1 MHSPG
6 VPTSPPEEDRGEA
19 RLYGNVFAELE
30 SVDLPLGNTL
40 SPALC
45 CPPPVALRH
54 CVSSALTH
62 TNTVTLSANMAD
74 SESLETITEHER
86 ILQEIESTDTA
97 CLGPTLRSVYD
108 DQPNA
113 HKRFMEKLDARI
125 RNHDREIEKMCNF
138 HHQGFVDAITELL
151 KVRADAEKLMGQVS
165 DTNRRLQDAGREV
178 RHSLALFACLPLD
191 GKNVNYQ
198 TMVTAQTEEVIRC
211 RLQQRNMATTVEK
224 LQLCIPVLE
233 MYSKLKEQLESK
245 RLGHGLI
252 RQGFFGPLV
261 SGKGATLAFHTD
273 ARGIRSTEVREHS
286 QGPRTLEYYSA
297 LKTMEQLENMY
308 IPRVSQYRFCQ
319 IMAEM
324 LPKLREEI
332 KEISMSDL
340 KDFLE
345 SIRKHSDKIGETA
358 MRQAQQLRTFNG
370 AVQKQAILSCAK
382 PLHEVGLNGRT
393 PVHHNGL
400 SAEAADE
407 EEVDE
412 EVLTAQDLVDFSP
425 VYRCLHIYTVLVNP
439 PRDSRVIA
447 SSNTIAPYKQRDF
460 QSFHSLLINIISALN
475 PSEVS
480 WSLLALGATA
490 HLLRTNPELIRAP
503 TKEGDR
509 ETFENYYRKQRK
521 KQARLVLQPQSNM
534 HETVEGYR
542 KYFNQIV
549 GFFVVEDHILHATQG
564 LVTRAFTE
572 ELWNMAL
579 SKVIAVLRTHSS
591 YCNDPDLV
599 LELKNL
605 IVIFADT
612 LQGYGFPVNRLFDL
626 LFEVRDQYNE
636 TLLKK
641 WALVFRDIFE
651 QDNYSPIPVE
661 NEEEYKAVVSR
672 FPFHDAEIE
681 KQEFPKKLPMSQS
694 VPQIYSQVKEFIYA
708 SLKFSESLHRRP
720 LQGLVQI
727 IINTTHL
734 EQACKYL
741 EDFITNITN
750 VSPETMHTTR
760 LYGLSTF
767 KASEV
772 VRFSKAGIHRKD
784 RSRLELLELY
794 QKHVLILRKDAR
806 HAAEGEI
813 YTKLNQK
820 IDEFIQL
827 ADYEWGMAESD
838 GRASGYLMDLIN
850 FLRSTFQVFTH
861 LPSNVSDHAAMSG
874 KVAQT
879 ACMSAC
885 KHLATSLMQM
895 LLDTELKQISMGAI
909 QQFNLD
915 VIQCELFA
923 SSEPV
928 PGFQGDT
935 LQLAFID
942 LRQVHSDISGSSSGG
957 PTRAGSKIRGEVS
970 DLASPQ
976 QIKFNVSRALR
987 SGREPTDQITVEPG
1001 LLLDLFMVWDWSTY
1015 LADYGQPSSK
1025 YLRVNPSTALALL
1038 EKMKDTSKKNNIFSQ
1053 FRKNDRDK
1061 QKLIETVVKQLRSL
1075 VNGMSQHS

>member
-1 MHSPG
+1 M
-6 VPTSPPEEDRGEA
+6 
-19 RLYGNVFAELE
+19 AENETLE
-30 SVDLPLGNTL
+30 
-40 SPALC
+40 C
-45 CPPPVALRH
+45 
-54 CVSSALTH
+54 
-62 TNTVTLSANMAD
+62 
-74 SESLETITEHER
+74 ITEHER

-97 CLGPTLRSVYD
+97 CVGPTLRSIYD

-151 KVRADAEKLMGQVS
+151 KVRADAEKLMGQVT
-165 DTNRRLQDAGREV
+165 DTNRRLQEAGREV
-178 RHSLALFACLPLD
+178 
-191 GKNVNYQ
+191 
-198 TMVTAQTEEVIRC
+198 MAQTEEVIRC
-211 RLQQRNMATTVEK
+211 RIQQRNMATTVEK

-245 RLGHGLI
+245 R
-252 RQGFFGPLV
+252 
-261 SGKGATLAFHTD
+261 
-273 ARGIRSTEVREHS
+273 
-286 QGPRTLEYYSA
+286 YYAA
-297 LKTMEQLENMY
+297 LKTMEQLEKIY

-319 IMAEM
+319 IMAEN
-324 LPKLREEI
+324 LPRLREEI

-345 SIRKHSDKIGETA
+345 SIRKHSDKVGETA
-358 MRQAQQLRTFNG
+358 MRQAQQHRTFNS
-370 AVQKQAILSCAK
+370 AVAKQVSMGHYMK
-382 PLHEVGLNGRT
+382 PVYSLNGRT
-393 PVHHNGL
+393 HTHNGL
-400 SAEAADE
+400 MMDTGDEDEADE
-407 EEVDE
+407 EI
-412 EVLTAQDLVDFSP
+412 LTAQDLVDFSP
-425 VYRCLHIYTVLVNP
+425 VYRCLHIYTVL
-439 PRDSRVIA
+439 
-447 SSNTIAPYKQRDF
+447 
-460 QSFHSLLINIISALN
+460 
-475 PSEVS
+475 
-480 WSLLALGATA
+480 
-490 HLLRTNPELIRAP
+490 
-503 TKEGDR
+503 GDR

-521 KQARLVLQPQSNM
+521 KQARLVLQPQANM
-534 HETVEGYR
+534 HETVEGYTR
-542 KYFNQIV
+542 YFNQIV
-549 GFFVVEDHILHATQG
+549 GFFVVEDHILHATRG
-564 LVTRAFTE
+564 LVTRAFND

-579 SKVIAVLRTHSS
+579 SKIIAVLRTHSS

-641 WALVFRDIFE
+641 WALVFREIFE
-651 QDNYSPIPVE
+651 LDNYSPIPVE
-661 NEEEYKAVVSR
+661 TEGEYKLVVSR

-681 KQEFPKKLPMSQS
+681 KQDFPKKLPMSQS
-694 VPQIYSQVKEFIYA
+694 VPQIYTQVKEFIYA
-708 SLKFSESLHRRP
+708 SLKFSESLHRSSTEIDDMLRKSTNLLLTRTLSSC
-720 LQGLVQI
+720 LQNLIKKPHIGLTELVQI

-734 EQACKYL
+734 EQACRYL
-741 EDFITNITN
+741 EEFITNITN
-750 VSPETMHTTR
+750 VSPETVHTTR

-767 KASEV
+767 
-772 VRFSKAGIHRKD
+772 
-784 RSRLELLELY
+784 
-794 QKHVLILRKDAR
+794 KDAR

-861 LPSNVSDHAAMSG
+861 LPG

-885 KHLATSLMQM
+885 KHLSTSLMQM

-942 LRQVHSDISGSSSGG
+942 LRQ
-957 PTRAGSKIRGEVS
+957 
-970 DLASPQ
+970 
-976 QIKFNVSRALR
+976 
-987 SGREPTDQITVEPG
+987 
-1001 LLLDLFMVWDWSTY
+1001 LLDLFMVWDWSTY
-1015 LADYGQPSSK
+1015 LADYGQPTSK
-1025 YLRVNPSTALALL
+1025 YLRVNPATALALL

-1061 QKLIETVVKQLRSL
+1061 QKLVETVVRQLRSL
-1075 VNGMSQHS
+1075 VNGMSS

>member
-1 MHSPG
+1 MHSQRVHGTPHQRG
-6 VPTSPPEEDRGEA
+6 VDNEEGEKVF
-19 RLYGNVFAELE
+19 GNILAELE
-30 SVDLPLGNTL
+30 SVDLPLGT
-40 SPALC
+40 
-45 CPPPVALRH
+45 
-54 CVSSALTH
+54 
-62 TNTVTLSANMAD
+62 
-74 SESLETITEHER
+74 
-86 ILQEIESTDTA
+86 
-97 CLGPTLRSVYD
+97 TLRSIYD

-113 HKRFMEKLDARI
+113 HMRFMEKLDARI

-151 KVRADAEKLMGQVS
+151 KVRTDAEKLMGQVT
-165 DTNRRLQDAGREV
+165 DTNRRLQEAGREV
-178 RHSLALFACLPLD
+178 
-191 GKNVNYQ
+191 
-198 TMVTAQTEEVIRC
+198 TAQTGEVIRC
-211 RLQQRNMATTVEK
+211 RSQQRNMATTVEK
-224 LQLCIPVLE
+224 LQLCIPVLQ

-245 RLGHGLI
+245 R
-252 RQGFFGPLV
+252 
-261 SGKGATLAFHTD
+261 
-273 ARGIRSTEVREHS
+273 
-286 QGPRTLEYYSA
+286 YYAA
-297 LKTMEQLENMY
+297 LKTMEQLEKIY

-319 IMAEM
+319 IMAEN
-324 LPKLREEI
+324 LPRLREEI

-345 SIRKHSDKIGETA
+345 SIRKHSDKVGETA
-358 MRQAQQLRTFNG
+358 MRQAQQHRTFNS
-370 AVQKQAILSCAK
+370 AVAKQASVGHYTK
-382 PLHEVGLNGRT
+382 PLYS
-393 PVHHNGL
+393 L
-400 SAEAADE
+400 SWQTHARNILMTDDDDDADE
-407 EEVDE
+407 EI
-412 EVLTAQDLVDFSP
+412 LTAQDLVDFSP
-425 VYRCLHIYTVLVNP
+425 VYRCLHIYAVL
-439 PRDSRVIA
+439 
-447 SSNTIAPYKQRDF
+447 
-460 QSFHSLLINIISALN
+460 
-475 PSEVS
+475 
-480 WSLLALGATA
+480 
-490 HLLRTNPELIRAP
+490 
-503 TKEGDR
+503 GDR

-521 KQARLVLQPQSNM
+521 KQARLVLQPQANM

-542 KYFNQIV
+542 RYFNQIV

-564 LVTRAFTE
+564 LVTRAFTD

-579 SKVIAVLRTHSS
+579 SKIIAVLRTHSS
-591 YCNDPDLV
+591 YCEDPDLV

-612 LQGYGFPVNRLFDL
+612 LQGFGFSVNRLFDL

-641 WALVFRDIFE
+641 WALVFREIFE
-651 QDNYSPIPVE
+651 LDNYSPIPVE
-661 NEEEYKAVVSR
+661 TEDEYKLVVSR

-681 KQEFPKKLPMSQS
+681 KQDFPKKLPMSQS
-694 VPQIYSQVKEFIYA
+694 VPQIYMQVKEFIYA
-708 SLKFSESLHRRP
+708 SLKFSESLHRSSTEIDDMLRKSTNLLLTRTLSSC
-720 LQGLVQI
+720 LQNLIKKPHIGLTELVQI

-734 EQACKYL
+734 EQACRYL
-741 EDFITNITN
+741 EEFITNITN
-750 VSPETMHTTR
+750 VSPETVHTTR

-767 KASEV
+767 
-772 VRFSKAGIHRKD
+772 
-784 RSRLELLELY
+784 
-794 QKHVLILRKDAR
+794 KDAR

-827 ADYEWGMAESD
+827 ADYEWSMAESD

-861 LPSNVSDHAAMSG
+861 LPG

-885 KHLATSLMQM
+885 KHLSTSLMQM

-942 LRQVHSDISGSSSGG
+942 LRQ
-957 PTRAGSKIRGEVS
+957 
-970 DLASPQ
+970 
-976 QIKFNVSRALR
+976 
-987 SGREPTDQITVEPG
+987 
-1001 LLLDLFMVWDWSTY
+1001 LLDLFMVWDWSTY
-1015 LADYGQPSSK
+1015 LADYGQPTSK
-1025 YLRVNPSTALALL
+1025 YLRVNPATALTLL

-1075 VNGMSQHS
+1075 VNGMSS

>member
-1 MHSPG
+1 M
-6 VPTSPPEEDRGEA
+6 
-19 RLYGNVFAELE
+19 AENETLE
-30 SVDLPLGNTL
+30 
-40 SPALC
+40 C
-45 CPPPVALRH
+45 
-54 CVSSALTH
+54 
-62 TNTVTLSANMAD
+62 
-74 SESLETITEHER
+74 ITEHER

-97 CLGPTLRSVYD
+97 CVGPTLRSIYD

-151 KVRADAEKLMGQVS
+151 KVRTDAEKLMGQVT
-165 DTNRRLQDAGREV
+165 DTNRRLQEAGRE
-178 RHSLALFACLPLD
+178 
-191 GKNVNYQ
+191 
-198 TMVTAQTEEVIRC
+198 VTAQTEEVIRC
-211 RLQQRNMATTVEK
+211 RIQQRNMVTTVEK

-245 RLGHGLI
+245 R
-252 RQGFFGPLV
+252 
-261 SGKGATLAFHTD
+261 
-273 ARGIRSTEVREHS
+273 
-286 QGPRTLEYYSA
+286 YYAA
-297 LKTMEQLENMY
+297 LKTMEQLEKVY
-308 IPRVSQYRFCQ
+308 IPRVSHYRFCQ
-319 IMAEM
+319 IMAEN
-324 LPKLREEI
+324 LPRLREEI

-345 SIRKHSDKIGETA
+345 SIRKHSDKVGETA
-358 MRQAQQLRTFNG
+358 MRQAHQHRTFNS
-370 AVQKQAILSCAK
+370 AVAKQASMGHYTK
-382 PLHEVGLNGRT
+382 PVYSLNGRT
-393 PVHHNGL
+393 HTHTHNGL
-400 SAEAADE
+400 LMDDDTGDE
-407 EEVDE
+407 EEGDE

-425 VYRCLHIYTVLVNP
+425 VYRCLHIYTVL
-439 PRDSRVIA
+439 
-447 SSNTIAPYKQRDF
+447 
-460 QSFHSLLINIISALN
+460 
-475 PSEVS
+475 
-480 WSLLALGATA
+480 
-490 HLLRTNPELIRAP
+490 
-503 TKEGDR
+503 GDR

-542 KYFNQIV
+542 RYFNQIV
-549 GFFVVEDHILHATQG
+549 GFFVVEDHILHAARG
-564 LVTRAFTE
+564 LVTRAFTD

-579 SKVIAVLRTHSS
+579 SKIIAVLRTHSS
-591 YCNDPDLV
+591 YCDDPDLV

-641 WALVFRDIFE
+641 WALVFREIFE
-651 QDNYSPIPVE
+651 LDNYSPIPVE
-661 NEEEYKAVVSR
+661 TEEEYKLVISR

-681 KQEFPKKLPMSQS
+681 KQDFPKKLPMSQS
-694 VPQIYSQVKEFIYA
+694 VPQIYTQVKEFIYA
-708 SLKFSESLHRRP
+708 SLKFSESLHRSSTEIDDMLRKSTNLLLTRTLSSC
-720 LQGLVQI
+720 LQNLIKKPHIGLTELVQI

-734 EQACKYL
+734 EQACRYL
-741 EDFITNITN
+741 EEFITNITN
-750 VSPETMHTTR
+750 VSPETVHTTR

-767 KASEV
+767 
-772 VRFSKAGIHRKD
+772 
-784 RSRLELLELY
+784 
-794 QKHVLILRKDAR
+794 KDAR

-861 LPSNVSDHAAMSG
+861 LPG

-885 KHLATSLMQM
+885 KHLSTSLMQM

-942 LRQVHSDISGSSSGG
+942 LRQ
-957 PTRAGSKIRGEVS
+957 
-970 DLASPQ
+970 
-976 QIKFNVSRALR
+976 
-987 SGREPTDQITVEPG
+987 
-1001 LLLDLFMVWDWSTY
+1001 LLDLFMVWDWSTY
-1015 LADYGQPSSK
+1015 LADYGQPTSK
-1025 YLRVNPSTALALL
+1025 YLRVNPATALALL

-1075 VNGMSQHS
+1075 VNGMSS

>member
-1 MHSPG
+1 M
-6 VPTSPPEEDRGEA
+6 TSNRVKAPLPSIPDEENKEEKV
-19 RLYGNVFAELE
+19 YGNVFAELE
-30 SVDLPLGNTL
+30 SVDLPLGT
-40 SPALC
+40 
-45 CPPPVALRH
+45 
-54 CVSSALTH
+54 
-62 TNTVTLSANMAD
+62 
-74 SESLETITEHER
+74 
-86 ILQEIESTDTA
+86 
-97 CLGPTLRSVYD
+97 TLRSVYD

-151 KVRADAEKLMGQVS
+151 KVRADAKKLMGQVS
-165 DTNRRLQDAGREV
+165 DTNRRLQDAGKE
-178 RHSLALFACLPLD
+178 
-191 GKNVNYQ
+191 
-198 TMVTAQTEEVIRC
+198 VTAQTEEVIRC
-211 RLQQRNMATTVEK
+211 RVQQRNMATTVEK

-233 MYSKLKEQLESK
+233 MYSKLKEQLDSK
-245 RLGHGLI
+245 R
-252 RQGFFGPLV
+252 
-261 SGKGATLAFHTD
+261 
-273 ARGIRSTEVREHS
+273 
-286 QGPRTLEYYSA
+286 YYAA
-297 LKTMEQLENMY
+297 LKTMEQLENTY

-319 IMAEM
+319 IMAET

-358 MRQAQQLRTFNG
+358 MKQAQQHRTFNS
-370 AVQKQAILSCAK
+370 AVQKQASAGYAK
-382 PLHEVGLNGRT
+382 PVYTLNGRAPAT
-393 PVHHNGL
+393 HNGL
-400 SAEAADE
+400 SPGEGADE
-407 EEVDE
+407 EDDADE

-425 VYRCLHIYTVLVNP
+425 VYRCLHIYTVL
-439 PRDSRVIA
+439 
-447 SSNTIAPYKQRDF
+447 
-460 QSFHSLLINIISALN
+460 
-475 PSEVS
+475 
-480 WSLLALGATA
+480 
-490 HLLRTNPELIRAP
+490 
-503 TKEGDR
+503 GDR

-564 LVTRAFTE
+564 LVTRAFTD

-579 SKVIAVLRTHSS
+579 SKIIAVLRTHSS

-626 LFEVRDQYNE
+626 LFEIRDQYNE

-641 WALVFRDIFE
+641 WALVFREIFE

-661 NEEEYKAVVSR
+661 NEEEYKSVISR

-681 KQEFPKKLPMSQS
+681 KQQFPKKLPMSQS
-694 VPQIYSQVKEFIYA
+694 VPQIYIQVKEFIYA
-708 SLKFSESLHRRP
+708 SLKFSESLHRSSTEIDDMLRKSTNLLLTRTLSGC
-720 LQGLVQI
+720 LQNLIKKPHIGLTELVQI

-750 VSPETMHTTR
+750 VSPETIHTTR

-767 KASEV
+767 
-772 VRFSKAGIHRKD
+772 
-784 RSRLELLELY
+784 
-794 QKHVLILRKDAR
+794 KDAR

-827 ADYEWGMAESD
+827 ADYEWSMSESD

-861 LPSNVSDHAAMSG
+861 LPG

-885 KHLATSLMQM
+885 KHLSTSLMQM
-895 LLDTELKQISMGAI
+895 LLDSELKQISMGAI

-942 LRQVHSDISGSSSGG
+942 LRQ
-957 PTRAGSKIRGEVS
+957 
-970 DLASPQ
+970 
-976 QIKFNVSRALR
+976 
-987 SGREPTDQITVEPG
+987 
-1001 LLLDLFMVWDWSTY
+1001 LLDLFMVWDWSTY
-1015 LADYGQPSSK
+1015 LADYGQPTSK

-1038 EKMKDTSKKNNIFSQ
+1038 EKVYRGMKDTSKKNNIFSQ

>member
-1 MHSPG
+1 
-6 VPTSPPEEDRGEA
+6 
-19 RLYGNVFAELE
+19 
-30 SVDLPLGNTL
+30 
-40 SPALC
+40 
-45 CPPPVALRH
+45 
-54 CVSSALTH
+54 
-62 TNTVTLSANMAD
+62 
-74 SESLETITEHER
+74 
-86 ILQEIESTDTA
+86 
-97 CLGPTLRSVYD
+97 
-108 DQPNA
+108 
-113 HKRFMEKLDARI
+113 MEKLDARI

-178 RHSLALFACLPLD
+178 
-191 GKNVNYQ
+191 
-198 TMVTAQTEEVIRC
+198 TAQTEEVIRC
-211 RLQQRNMATTVEK
+211 RIQQRNMATTVEK

-245 RLGHGLI
+245 R
-252 RQGFFGPLV
+252 
-261 SGKGATLAFHTD
+261 
-273 ARGIRSTEVREHS
+273 
-286 QGPRTLEYYSA
+286 YYSA
-297 LKTMEQLENMY
+297 LKTMEQLENIY

-319 IMAEM
+319 IMAET

-358 MRQAQQLRTFNG
+358 MRQAQQHRTFNS
-370 AVQKQAILSCAK
+370 AVQKQVTLSCAK
-382 PLHEVGLNGRT
+382 PLYGLNSRT
-393 PVHHNGL
+393 PLNHNGL
-400 SAEAADE
+400 SAEATDE
-407 EEVDE
+407 EEMDE

-425 VYRCLHIYTVLVNP
+425 VYRCLHIYTVL
-439 PRDSRVIA
+439 
-447 SSNTIAPYKQRDF
+447 
-460 QSFHSLLINIISALN
+460 
-475 PSEVS
+475 
-480 WSLLALGATA
+480 
-490 HLLRTNPELIRAP
+490 
-503 TKEGDR
+503 GDR

-564 LVTRAFTE
+564 LVTRAFTD

-579 SKVIAVLRTHSS
+579 SKIIAVLRTHS
-591 YCNDPDLV
+591 V
-599 LELKNL
+599 NL
-605 IVIFADT
+605 DYSLCCLLTVIA
-612 LQGYGFPVNRLFDL
+612 L
-626 LFEVRDQYNE
+626 VRDQYNE

-661 NEEEYKAVVSR
+661 NEEEYKSVVSR

-681 KQEFPKKLPMSQS
+681 KQQFPKKLPMSQS
-694 VPQIYSQVKEFIYA
+694 VPQIYAQVKEFIYA
-708 SLKFSESLHRRP
+708 SLKFSESLHRSSTEIDDMLRKSTNLLLTRTLSSC
-720 LQGLVQI
+720 LQNLIKKPHIGLTELVQI

-734 EQACKYL
+734 EHACKYL

-750 VSPETMHTTR
+750 VSPETVHTTR

-767 KASEV
+767 
-772 VRFSKAGIHRKD
+772 
-784 RSRLELLELY
+784 
-794 QKHVLILRKDAR
+794 KDAR

-827 ADYEWGMAESD
+827 ADYEWGMSESD

-861 LPSNVSDHAAMSG
+861 LPG

-915 VIQCELFA
+915 VMQCELFA

-942 LRQVHSDISGSSSGG
+942 LRQ
-957 PTRAGSKIRGEVS
+957 
-970 DLASPQ
+970 
-976 QIKFNVSRALR
+976 
-987 SGREPTDQITVEPG
+987 
-1001 LLLDLFMVWDWSTY
+1001 LLDLFMVWDWSTY
-1015 LADYGQPSSK
+1015 LADYGQPTSK

-1038 EKMKDTSKKNNIFSQ
+1038 EKYVLMKDTSKKNNIFSQ

>member
-1 MHSPG
+1 M
-6 VPTSPPEEDRGEA
+6 
-19 RLYGNVFAELE
+19 AENETLE
-30 SVDLPLGNTL
+30 
-40 SPALC
+40 C
-45 CPPPVALRH
+45 
-54 CVSSALTH
+54 
-62 TNTVTLSANMAD
+62 
-74 SESLETITEHER
+74 ITEHER

-97 CLGPTLRSVYD
+97 CVGPTLRSIYD

-151 KVRADAEKLMGQVS
+151 KVRTDAEKLMGQVT
-165 DTNRRLQDAGREV
+165 DTNRRLQEAGRE
-178 RHSLALFACLPLD
+178 
-191 GKNVNYQ
+191 
-198 TMVTAQTEEVIRC
+198 VTAQTEEVICC
-211 RLQQRNMATTVEK
+211 RIQQRNMATTVEK

-245 RLGHGLI
+245 R
-252 RQGFFGPLV
+252 
-261 SGKGATLAFHTD
+261 
-273 ARGIRSTEVREHS
+273 
-286 QGPRTLEYYSA
+286 YYAA
-297 LKTMEQLENMY
+297 LKTMEQLEKVY

-319 IMAEM
+319 IMAEN
-324 LPKLREEI
+324 LPRLREEI
-332 KEISMSDL
+332 KDISMSDL

-345 SIRKHSDKIGETA
+345 SIRKHSDKVGETA
-358 MRQAQQLRTFNG
+358 MRQAQQHRTFHS
-370 AVQKQAILSCAK
+370 AVTKQASMGHYTK
-382 PLHEVGLNGRT
+382 PVYSLNGRT
-393 PVHHNGL
+393 HTHNGL
-400 SAEAADE
+400 MMDDDTGDE
-407 EEVDE
+407 EEADE

-425 VYRCLHIYTVLVNP
+425 VYRCLHIYTVL
-439 PRDSRVIA
+439 
-447 SSNTIAPYKQRDF
+447 
-460 QSFHSLLINIISALN
+460 
-475 PSEVS
+475 
-480 WSLLALGATA
+480 
-490 HLLRTNPELIRAP
+490 
-503 TKEGDR
+503 GDR

-521 KQARLVLQPQSNM
+521 KQARLVLQPQANM
-534 HETVEGYR
+534 YETVEGYR
-542 KYFNQIV
+542 RYFNQIV
-549 GFFVVEDHILHATQG
+549 GFFVVEDHILHATRG
-564 LVTRAFTE
+564 LVTRAFTD

-579 SKVIAVLRTHSS
+579 SKIIAVLRTHSS
-591 YCNDPDLV
+591 YCDDPDLV

-612 LQGYGFPVNRLFDL
+612 LQDYGFPVNRLFDL

-641 WALVFRDIFE
+641 WALVFREIFE
-651 QDNYSPIPVE
+651 LDNYSPIPVE
-661 NEEEYKAVVSR
+661 TEEEYKLVVSR

-681 KQEFPKKLPMSQS
+681 KQDFPKKLPMSQS
-694 VPQIYSQVKEFIYA
+694 VPQIYTQVKEFIYA
-708 SLKFSESLHRRP
+708 SLKFSESLHRSSTEIDDMLRKSTNLLLTRTLSSC
-720 LQGLVQI
+720 LQNLIKKPHIGLTELVQI

-734 EQACKYL
+734 EQACRYL
-741 EDFITNITN
+741 EEFITNITN
-750 VSPETMHTTR
+750 VSPETVHTTR

-767 KASEV
+767 
-772 VRFSKAGIHRKD
+772 
-784 RSRLELLELY
+784 
-794 QKHVLILRKDAR
+794 KDAR

-861 LPSNVSDHAAMSG
+861 LPG

-885 KHLATSLMQM
+885 KHLSTSLMQM

-942 LRQVHSDISGSSSGG
+942 LRQ
-957 PTRAGSKIRGEVS
+957 
-970 DLASPQ
+970 
-976 QIKFNVSRALR
+976 
-987 SGREPTDQITVEPG
+987 
-1001 LLLDLFMVWDWSTY
+1001 LLDLFMVWDWSTY
-1015 LADYGQPSSK
+1015 LADYGQPTSK
-1025 YLRVNPSTALALL
+1025 YLRVNPATALALL

-1075 VNGMSQHS
+1075 VNGMSS